1 MDFINTKAINDDIIK
16 SSGKFLVMDAMLSK
30 LKSRGHKVLLFSTM
44 TTILDVI
51 EDYLSLRDYKYVRL
65 DGISKL
71 EERSTNINKF
81 NTDPEL
87 FLFLISTKAGGTG
100 LNLAAA
106 DTVIIYD
113 SDWVCIVLYRIIQ
126 QIIRIRYNMKVILNL
141 ICVLYL

>member
-1 MDFINTKAINDDIIK
+1 MDFINASAFNDDIIK

-71 EERSTNINKF
+71 EERSININKF

-126 QIIRIRYNMKVILNL
+126 QIMRIRYSMKIILNL

>member
-1 MDFINTKAINDDIIK
+1 MDFINASAFNDDIIK

-30 LKSRGHKVLLFSTM
+30 LKSKGHKVLLFSTM

-71 EERSTNINKF
+71 EERSININKF

-126 QIIRIRYNMKVILNL
+126 QIMRIRYSMKIILNL